1 MFTFLVLSCEDCTF
15 DEILSMM
22 PVIGTKDKFV
32 VIKDDFFEVYK
43 DDEIKKYVTF
53 ITEV

>member
-1 MFTFLVLSCEDCTF
+1 MTTFLVLSCEECTF

-32 VIKDDFFEVYK
+32 VTKDDFFDVYK
-43 DDEIKKYVTF
+43 DDEIFKLVTM
-53 ITEV
+53 ITEF